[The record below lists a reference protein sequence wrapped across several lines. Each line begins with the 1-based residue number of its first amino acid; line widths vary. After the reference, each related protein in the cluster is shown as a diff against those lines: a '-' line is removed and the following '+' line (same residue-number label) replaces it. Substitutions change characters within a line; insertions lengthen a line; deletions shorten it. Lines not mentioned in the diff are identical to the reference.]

1 MTKKLI
7 IDSSVLIVLSRKG
20 ELEEYLK
27 KKKQEGYEILVPRA
41 IARELTE
48 EPQKLAIEI
57 KKRSPLLASSITQS
71 IVAINAAVDD
81 GLIKVVKVNYRKYS
95 GVIDNVRKYLSQLEA
110 KPEHAIKK
118 GDPELVALVIQI
130 YDKSREK
137 IFISTQDKGLL
148 RALKSFSTVVE
159 YEALAY

>member
-1 MTKKLI
+1 MSKKLI
-7 IDSSVLIVLSRKG
+7 IDSSVLIVLGRKG

-27 KKKQEGYEILVPRA
+27 KRKKEGYEILIPKA
-41 IARELTE
+41 ISRELTE
-48 EPQKLAIEI
+48 EPRKLATEI
-57 KKRSPLLASSITQS
+57 KKRSPLLAGSITQS
-71 IVAINAAVDD
+71 IEAIDAAIDD
-81 GLIKVVKVNYRKYS
+81 GLIKVVTVNYRKHS

-118 GDPELVALVIQI
+118 GDPELVALVIQL
-130 YDKSREK
+130 YDKFEEK

>member
-1 MTKKLI
+1 MSKKLI

-27 KKKQEGYEILVPRA
+27 KKKQEGYDILIPRA
-41 IARELTE
+41 IARELTD
-48 EPQKLAIEI
+48 EPKKLATGI

-71 IVAINAAVDD
+71 IEAINAAVDD
-81 GLIKVVKVNYRKYS
+81 GLIKVAKVDYRKYS

-130 YDKSREK
+130 YDRFREK

>member
-1 MTKKLI
+1 MTDEPKKLAT
-7 IDSSVLIVLSRKG
+7 G
-20 ELEEYLK
+20 
-27 KKKQEGYEILVPRA
+27 
-41 IARELTE
+41 
-48 EPQKLAIEI
+48 I

-71 IVAINAAVDD
+71 IEAINAAVDD
-81 GLIKVVKVNYRKYS
+81 GLIKVAKVDYRKYS

-130 YDKSREK
+130 YDRFREK